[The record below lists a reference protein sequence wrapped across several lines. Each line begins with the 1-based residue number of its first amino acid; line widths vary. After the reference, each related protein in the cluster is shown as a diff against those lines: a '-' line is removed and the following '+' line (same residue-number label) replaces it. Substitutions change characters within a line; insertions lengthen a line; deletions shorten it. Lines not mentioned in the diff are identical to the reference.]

1 MDKFLDL
8 TGVKQIWEKVKAT
21 FLPLSGGDMTGALG
35 VTSITHNG
43 TNLYQTAVTNG
54 WINVSDVES
63 VTNEGYLYKL
73 FDLGGGSAMYALGL
87 SMKPVYT
94 FEVENQ
100 DSNTLLNYYTWAD
113 ADNGRRMTWVQ
124 CFLPSDL
131 TVENPSSD
139 AVIKLIPCGD
149 LNPTSLGD
157 DAETEGKE
165 AAE

>member
-8 TGVKQIWEKVKAT
+8 TGVKQIWEKIKAT

-63 VTNEGYLYKL
+63 MTNEGYLYKL

-87 SMKPVYT
+87 SMKPIYSFVK
-94 FEVENQ
+94 ENQ
-100 DSNTLLNYYTWAD
+100 DGVSSYDYDTWSD
-113 ADNGRRMTWVQ
+113 GEKRMTWEQ

-131 TVENPSSD
+131 TVENEGSD
-139 AVIKLIPCGD
+139 AVLTLRLYSG